1 MLNTIKIFI
10 WLGLSG
16 CLLAILAV
24 ITTFFLLKPSLPEI
38 SLVDESQLQMPLKI
52 YTEDAVLIGEFG
64 EIKRRPLKFN
74 EIPIDIKNAFLAAED
89 DAFFNH
95 QGISYTGL
103 LRSIIRCIGPDG
115 CFGGGGTISMQVVRG
130 YLLTRD
136 QTILRKAKEIFL
148 ALELESNLTK
158 EEIFELYVNR
168 NFFGNRS
175 YGIEAASNTYFNKS
189 VPDLTLAESAAIA
202 AMAQSPSRINAI
214 KAPLRTKQRRY
225 WILSRMLKL
234 RLINSKTY
242 IEALDEPLRVAN
254 DIDLYETDGRYL
266 AELARQEIIKRYG
279 LKAYKNGWS
288 VFTTINSKSQ
298 DSAQKHLNAGAK
310 KVLISAPAQNPDK
323 TIVYGV
329 NHETLSH
336 GDKIISNASCTTN
349 CLAPLAKVINDNFV
363 LKSGLINTVHA
374 STNDQ
379 SLLDVAHSDLYRAR
393 AASASI
399 IPSKTGAAKAIGLVI
414 PELEGKL
421 NGMATRVPVLNV
433 SMLDMT
439 FETAKKFSIQ
449 ELIDSIVLA
458 AGSSM
463 NGVLSICDLPLVS
476 ADFNHNDSSSIFDLN
491 HIYQIGNQ
499 TKILAWYDNEWGF
512 SKRMLEMSL
521 YIKNL
526 SKVSLKESA

>member
-1 MLNTIKIFI
+1 MKIAINGFGRI
-10 WLGLSG
+10 GKNIARHLIDNNYLAGQGGDLELVAINDLGSIESN
-16 CLLAILAV
+16 AH
-24 ITTFFLLKPSLPEI
+24 LLKFDSLHGQIANNISAEANEI
-38 SLVDESQLQMPLKI
+38 IVDESSIKYFSQRDPL
-52 YTEDAVLIGEFG
+52 ELPWSDLD
-64 EIKRRPLKFN
+64 
-74 EIPIDIKNAFLAAED
+74 IDIVFEST
-89 DAFFNH
+89 
-95 QGISYTGL
+95 GIFT
-103 LRSIIRCIGPDG
+103 D
-115 CFGGGGTISMQVVRG
+115 
-130 YLLTRD
+130 
-136 QTILRKAKEIFL
+136 
-148 ALELESNLTK
+148 
-158 EEIFELYVNR
+158 
-168 NFFGNRS
+168 
-175 YGIEAASNTYFNKS
+175 
-189 VPDLTLAESAAIA
+189 
-202 AMAQSPSRINAI
+202 
-214 KAPLRTKQRRY
+214 
-225 WILSRMLKL
+225 
-234 RLINSKTY
+234 
-242 IEALDEPLRVAN
+242 RV
-254 DIDLYETDGRYL
+254 
-266 AELARQEIIKRYG
+266 
-279 LKAYKNGWS
+279 
-288 VFTTINSKSQ
+288 
-298 DSAQKHLNAGAK
+298 SAQKHLDAGAK

-329 NHETLSH
+329 NHETLSND
-336 GDKIISNASCTTN
+336 DKIISNASCTTN

-433 SMLDMT
+433 SLLDMT
-439 FETAKKFSIQ
+439 FETEKKFSTQ

-463 NGVLSICDLPLVS
+463 KGVLSICDLPLVS

-526 SKVSLKESA
+526 SKESLKEIA